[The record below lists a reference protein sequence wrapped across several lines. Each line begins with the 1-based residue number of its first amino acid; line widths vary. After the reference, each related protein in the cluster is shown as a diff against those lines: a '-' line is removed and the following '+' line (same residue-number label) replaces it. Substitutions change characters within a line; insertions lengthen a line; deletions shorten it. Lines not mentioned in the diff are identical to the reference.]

1 MKKFSKVMAL
11 CALTCVWGGAALL
24 SVSCSNSSDGGTIPI
39 TTQTATTPATTTTT
53 SPATDQTPAQNPT
66 PTTFTVTFD
75 TDGGSEVA
83 AQTVNENGKAT
94 KPADP
99 TKDVVNGISVP
110 FLGWYSDSAKTT
122 PFNFDAAITATTTI
136 YAKWL
141 DGFRSVPA
149 KTFGGTAI
157 TDSQVFIASRNL
169 SLPAIYACDHEV
181 TQGEYETYCKYGGD
195 NAPSDTYGKGTSHPV
210 YYVSWHDAIAYCNLK
225 SAADGLTPCY
235 KLGGSNDTKNW
246 AGIVKE
252 GDGANAK
259 YCGPSTNNDSWNG
272 ITCDWSANGWRLPT
286 DAEWE
291 MLARGGNLTNTNQ
304 TTYSGSNT
312 IGDVAWYGDN
322 SGDNG
327 TSTNQKTHQVKGKAK
342 NGLGLY
348 DMSGNVWELCW
359 DWHGT
364 ITATGDNPT
373 PATGA
378 SSGSGRVV
386 RGGGCDSS
394 DNICSVAIRGYNAP
408 SGRNDGYLGFRV
420 VRNAPSN

>member
-11 CALTCVWGGAALL
+11 CALTCVWGGAALIAT
-24 SVSCSNSSDGGTIPI
+24 SCSNSSDNGAALLALVG
-39 TTQTATTPATTTTT
+39 
-53 SPATDQTPAQNPT
+53 SNNS
-66 PTTFTVTFD
+66 
-75 TDGGSEVA
+75 GGSQPQPQPQV
-83 AQTVNENGKAT
+83 
-94 KPADP
+94 PAGC
-99 TKDVVNGISVP
+99 V
-110 FLGWYSDSAKTT
+110 
-122 PFNFDAAITATTTI
+122 
-136 YAKWL
+136 
-141 DGFRSVPA
+141 SVPA
-149 KTFGGTAI
+149 KTFSGTAI

-169 SLPAIYACDHEV
+169 SLPAIYASDHEV
-181 TQGEYETYCKYGGD
+181 TQGEYETYCQYGGSS
-195 NAPSDTYGKGTSHPV
+195 PSSTYGAGTNYPA
-210 YYVSWHDAIAYCNLK
+210 YYVSWYDAIVYCNLK
-225 SAADGLTPCY
+225 SKADGLTPCY
-235 KLGGSNDTKNW
+235 KLGTSTDATDVTKW
-246 AGIVKE
+246 TDVVKHGE
-252 GDGANAK
+252 GANAK

-394 DNICSVAIRGYNAP
+394 DNICSVALRGYNAP

-420 VRNAPSN
+420 VRNAASN